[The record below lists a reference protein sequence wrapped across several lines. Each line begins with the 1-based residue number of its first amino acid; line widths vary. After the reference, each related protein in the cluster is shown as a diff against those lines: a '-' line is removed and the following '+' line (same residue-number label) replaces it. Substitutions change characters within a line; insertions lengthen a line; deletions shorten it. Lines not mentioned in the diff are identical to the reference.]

1 MCETRGEDWGQG
13 TARSRAEALRPH
25 LGPRADVPTQPVS
38 LPRGRRR
45 HSGGSRT
52 EHGALGQLKLCLP
65 GPSVT
70 PPPRNSCTLCPSP
83 PSPTSFLLPQLQH
96 CPRQPLTPTL
106 SPAFS
111 PFPDPDHCPS
121 SSARLRP
128 PHLTPPP
135 SAPTSHHHP
144 MSPRTP
150 LPAVSIPLRPH
161 PTHLLSL
168 QHPLSRLLWVRS
180 LSSDLG
186 LLSRTRAPLAAA
198 LPLWIQEGLD
208 MPGPGSVQRVQATL
222 AKTRED

>member
-52 EHGALGQLKLCLP
+52 ERGALGQLKLCLP

-83 PSPTSFLLPQLQH
+83 PSPPSFLLPQLQH

-106 SPAFS
+106 SPAGRHS
-111 PFPDPDHCPS
+111 PVDLS
-121 SSARLRP
+121 P
-128 PHLTPPP
+128 PKFLG
-135 SAPTSHHHP
+135 SGKL
-144 MSPRTP
+144 SP
-150 LPAVSIPLRPH
+150 
-161 PTHLLSL
+161 LLIT
-168 QHPLSRLLWVRS
+168 HPLIWTSLTGGSRGVW
-180 LSSDLG
+180 G
-186 LLSRTRAPLAAA
+186 RALEPALVLA
-198 LPLWIQEGLD
+198 
-208 MPGPGSVQRVQATL
+208 SVVVPDAQ
-222 AKTRED
+222 